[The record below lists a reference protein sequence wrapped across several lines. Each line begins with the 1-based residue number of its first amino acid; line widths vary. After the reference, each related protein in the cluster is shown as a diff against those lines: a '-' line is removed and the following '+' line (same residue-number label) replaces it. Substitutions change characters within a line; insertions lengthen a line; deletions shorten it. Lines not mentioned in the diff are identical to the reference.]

1 MTNKKLKELV
11 LYLASESAD
20 DESFGSTK
28 LNKLLFLI
36 DFQAYALW
44 GSSISGAKYVRRKFG
59 PVPFELPIVRSEL
72 ESEGKLKVESRQRFG
87 KPQKRVLALG
97 NPDLS
102 VFSKDEIELAKE
114 IIKDLKEV
122 NGTVLSDWT
131 HKLRPWLDTEDGEE
145 IPYYTVF
152 ILKDVPVSLS
162 DLAWGRKKLEELK
175 ATGYAV

>member
-1 MTNKKLKELV
+1 MANKKLKELI

-20 DESFGSTK
+20 DDSFGATK

-44 GSSISGAKYVRRKFG
+44 GSSVSGAKYVRRQFG
-59 PVPFELPIVRSEL
+59 PVPFELPKIRAEL
-72 ESEGKLKVESRQRFG
+72 EEEGKIKVEPKERFG
-87 KPQKRVLALG
+87 KTQKRVVSLS

-102 VFSKDEIELAKE
+102 VFSINEIELTKDV
-114 IIKDLKEV
+114 IKDFKDV

-131 HKLRPWLDTEDGEE
+131 HTLRPWLDAEEGEE

-162 DLAWGRKKLEELK
+162 DLAWGREKLEELK